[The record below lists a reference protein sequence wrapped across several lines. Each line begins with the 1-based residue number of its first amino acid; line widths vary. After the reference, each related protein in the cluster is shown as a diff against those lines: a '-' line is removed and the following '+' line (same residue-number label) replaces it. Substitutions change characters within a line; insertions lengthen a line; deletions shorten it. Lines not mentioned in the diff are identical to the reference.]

1 MSKNKTKPCWKARGP
16 KGSRRTMRAAQ
27 DRDGGP
33 GIRAKAVVTG
43 KAYSAAQDLTFYIG
57 PRSRSWK
64 DNSKARRPWL
74 AA

>member
-1 MSKNKTKPCWKARGP
+1 MSKNKAKTGWRAHGP

-27 DRDGGP
+27 DRGVP
-33 GIRAKAVVTG
+33 GIRPKAVVTG
-43 KAYSAAQDLTFYIG
+43 KAYSAAQDLTFCAG

-64 DNSKARRPWL
+64 DNTRARHSWL